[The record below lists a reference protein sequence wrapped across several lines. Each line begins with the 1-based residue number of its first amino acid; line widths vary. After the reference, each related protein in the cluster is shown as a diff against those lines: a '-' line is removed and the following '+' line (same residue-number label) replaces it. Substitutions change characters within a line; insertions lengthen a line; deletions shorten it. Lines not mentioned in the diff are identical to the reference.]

1 MAMQNGTTLRGDF
14 NPDTG
19 FGAVGDDSKV
29 LAKFYMRPMLD
40 QVASRDQGRPIKRD
54 VAHIQI
60 IQPGESRMSVYDQP
74 ATNADI
80 ERFYDKWQKFQRGLE
95 QAPAGSPLSLLF
107 PESPAI
113 VENLKAVG
121 FHTIEQLDA
130 ANDTAL
136 QGVGM
141 GARKWQQQAKEY
153 LAQADKGKDYHGLSA
168 RIDAMDLKLREK
180 DDRIAA
186 LEAALAEATANRT
199 KGKREA
205 A

>member
-19 FGAVGDDSKV
+19 FGALGDDSKV
-29 LAKFYMRPMLD
+29 LAKFYMRSMLD
-40 QVASRDQGRPIKRD
+40 AIASQEAGRPIKRD

-60 IQPGESRMSVYDQP
+60 IQPGESRLSVYDQP
-74 ATNADI
+74 ATNQDI

-95 QAPAGSPLSLLF
+95 QAPDGSPISLLF

-113 VENLKAVG
+113 QDNLKSLG
-121 FHTIEQLDA
+121 FHTIEQL
-130 ANDTAL
+130 ANAPDSGI
-136 QGVGM
+136 QNIGM
-141 GARKWQQQAKEY
+141 GGQQWREKAKTY

-168 RIDAMDLKLREK
+168 RVDAMDLKLREK

-186 LEAALAEATANRT
+186 LEAALAEATTNR
-199 KGKREA
+199 KSKRDA